1 MFKKLI
7 CLFITLS
14 VICCE
19 YNQKPISYIEFLK
32 ESGYKTLSC
41 DLSYDIVNKT
51 FDLTALVEPKS
62 NKTEMLLA
70 RCVENS
76 CSFEKIQGKDIP
88 VQIIC
93 QKFYD
98 EENEFISEYNADQ
111 VILTYNTKRFLDI
124 KE

>member
-1 MFKKLI
+1 MLN
-7 CLFITLS
+7 

-51 FDLTALVEPKS
+51 FDLTAFVEPKS
-62 NKTEMLLA
+62 NKTEMMLA
-70 RCVENS
+70 RCVENN
-76 CSFEKIQGKDIP
+76 CSFETIQDEVVP
-88 VQIIC
+88 AQIIC
-93 QKFYD
+93 QKFY
-98 EENEFISEYNADQ
+98 NEVNDFTSEYDVDQ

>member
-7 CLFITLS
+7 CLFLTLNA
-14 VICCE
+14 ICCE

-51 FDLTALVEPKS
+51 FDLTAFVEPKS
-62 NKTEMLLA
+62 NKIEMILA
-70 RCVENS
+70 RCVENN
-76 CSFEKIQGKDIP
+76 CSFETIHDEVVP
-88 VQIIC
+88 AQIIC
-93 QKFYD
+93 QKFYN
-98 EENEFISEYNADQ
+98 EVNEFTSEYDVDQ
-111 VILTYNTKRFLDI
+111 VILTYNTKRFSDI